1 MRSGVMLLEA
11 LGGVRPFAH
20 IMPTVKTGTP
30 GLDIEYGQ
38 GLSEFLAEHP
48 ENATTIR
55 SHPESEGKSSGWKG
69 SSWAAARLMR
79 WPSQHSP

>member
-1 MRSGVMLLEA
+1 MRSRVMLLEA
-11 LGGVRPFAH
+11 LGGVRPFPY
-20 IMPTVKTGTP
+20 IMQMIETGTP

-55 SHPESEGKSSGWKG
+55 SHPESEGSHPAGNEF
-69 SSWAAARLMR
+69 
-79 WPSQHSP
+79 P